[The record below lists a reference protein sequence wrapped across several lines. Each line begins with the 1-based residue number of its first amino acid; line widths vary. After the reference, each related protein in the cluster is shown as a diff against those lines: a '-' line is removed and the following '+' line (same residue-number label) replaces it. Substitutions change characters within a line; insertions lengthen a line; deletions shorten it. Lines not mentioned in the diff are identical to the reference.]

1 MEEDIKIRK
10 ADPLDHAT
18 IMCALQDWW
27 GGRDLTA
34 MLPKL
39 FLNHFN
45 DTSFVAENNDRMIG
59 FLIGFLSPSLKLKN
73 EAYVHFMGVHPD
85 FRKKG
90 IGKTLYE
97 RFFEICRRHGRT
109 IVRACT
115 SPVNRSSVEF
125 HERIGFQ
132 LDPGDDE
139 IEGFPVTRDYNRPG
153 DHKIRFTK
161 IIKM

>member
-1 MEEDIKIRK
+1 MIENDIIIRK
-10 ADPLDHAT
+10 AEPADHDKIIT
-18 IMCALQDWW
+18 ALRNWW

-45 DTSFVAENNDRMIG
+45 DTSFVIEKKGEMIG
-59 FLIGFLSPSLKLKN
+59 FLIGFISPALEK

-90 IGKTLYE
+90 IGTTLYE
-97 RFFEICRRHGRT
+97 RFFEICRNHGRN

-115 SPVNRSSVEF
+115 SPVNGDSVEF
-125 HERIGFQ
+125 HKRIGFQ
-132 LDPGDDE
+132 LEPGDDE
-139 IEGFPVTRDYNRPG
+139 IDGLPVTSNYNRPG
-153 DHKIRFTK
+153 DHKVKFTK
-161 IIKM
+161 SI